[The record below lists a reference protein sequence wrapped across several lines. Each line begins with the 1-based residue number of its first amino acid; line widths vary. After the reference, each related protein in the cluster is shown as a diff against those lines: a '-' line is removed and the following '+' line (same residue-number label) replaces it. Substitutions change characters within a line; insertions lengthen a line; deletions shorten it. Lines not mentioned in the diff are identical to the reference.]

1 MAIKL
6 NFIWRGVTIP
16 QAYVRIDHISG
27 GKREERVTPSMPGTA
42 VWQASVGIYA
52 DPSQDVPILVLSVT
66 VPISNINQSPFISLY
81 AALKAMPEFAGA
93 VDC

>member
-16 QAYVRIDHISG
+16 QAYVRIDHIQG
-27 GKREERVTPSMPGTA
+27 GKREERVTPSMSGTA
-42 VWQASVGIYA
+42 VWQASVGVYA
-52 DPSQDVPILVLSVT
+52 DSGQNVPILVLGIS
-66 VPISNINQSPFISLY
+66 VPITDINESPFIPLY
-81 AALKAMPEFAGA
+81 AALKAMPDFAGA